1 MKMAASM
8 AGSTNAKGLEEMTE
22 SMLLGED
29 GKQREELERMVDW
42 MAEHCNPDIIH
53 ISNALLLGLAHKIK
67 KKLNVP
73 VVCSLQDEDVW
84 VDVMH
89 ENMRGHIWKLMHDK
103 AKDVDVFISV
113 SKFFADVMEEKMML
127 PKEKIQSIYLG
138 VDIKDYNY
146 INSSE
151 KQRSIGYLS
160 RMNYENGFDIVVDA
174 FILLKKKPGFEDV
187 KLVATGGSTGDDTKY
202 IKGIKKL
209 IRNNNLETDVDF
221 HEEFEDDGRDKFF
234 KKVSMVSVPVRNGEA
249 FGMYLLESMAS
260 GIPVVQPALGASPE
274 IIELSKGG
282 IIYQHN
288 TPEELASNFEELLTN
303 PEKLSQLSKQ
313 AYKGVKENF
322 DIHTQASRMIE
333 VYKEISK

>member
-1 MKMAASM
+1 
-8 AGSTNAKGLEEMTE
+8 
-22 SMLLGED
+22 
-29 GKQREELERMVDW
+29 
-42 MAEHCNPDIIH
+42 
-53 ISNALLLGLAHKIK
+53 
-67 KKLNVP
+67 
-73 VVCSLQDEDVW
+73 
-84 VDVMH
+84 
-89 ENMRGHIWKLMHDK
+89 
-103 AKDVDVFISV
+103 
-113 SKFFADVMEEKMML
+113 
-127 PKEKIQSIYLG
+127 
-138 VDIKDYNY
+138 
-146 INSSE
+146 
-151 KQRSIGYLS
+151 
-160 RMNYENGFDIVVDA
+160 
-174 FILLKKKPGFEDV
+174 V
-187 KLVATGGSTGDDTKY
+187 KLVATGGSTCDDTKY